1 MPFIDQPF
9 FLLMLFSLVF
19 MVVFV
24 LFYQRN
30 KKFKKEKDIIQKNY
44 QKSQKEIEEKLSQMQ
59 VLYKIY
65 LKVWALNSKKGFF
78 KQVAEILP
86 LYYPEIMCLE
96 YQKGEKTIPLYENPE
111 YHNSDLVMFKI
122 NLGGCYLSMR
132 LKKNFRTEQFFILE
146 PILILSYR
154 TVHHVEKL
162 QNYTLKLKNLDSL
175 RSHFITNIS
184 HELRTP
190 LVPLKGYLSIL
201 SAHEFIHK
209 QPDLLEMVKNMEYSY
224 KRLENLIEN
233 LISFKDEGVDFLN
246 LKTFRVIDLLFNVL
260 MELKGY
266 MDSREIELVL
276 KEKPLNSLELEG
288 DIEKLKLVF
297 VQILN
302 NAIKFNRYGGK
313 VFIKGK
319 ETEKHLLI
327 AIKDTGEGIPSHVQ
341 DKIFEAFFQGEADVT
356 RRYEGAGLGLAVS
369 KKIVDLHGG
378 KIKVRSSQEGTTVLL
393 IFPKNM

>member
-1 MPFIDQPF
+1 MLFNGNSFLIIMLHSLF
-9 FLLMLFSLVF
+9 FL
-19 MVVFV
+19 V
-24 LFYQRN
+24 LFVFLYRRS

-78 KQVAEILP
+78 KQVSEILP

-96 YQKGEKTIPLYENPE
+96 YQKGEKTIPLYENPQC
-111 YHNSDLVMFKI
+111 HNFDLVMFKI

-154 TVHHVEKL
+154 TVHHVAKL

-175 RSHFITNIS
+175 RSHFITNIT

-201 SAHEFIHK
+201 STNELIQQ
-209 QPDLLEMVKNMEYSY
+209 QPELLEMVKHMESSY

-233 LISFKDEGVDFLN
+233 LLSFKDDEAGFLN
-246 LKTFRVIDLLFNVL
+246 LKPFRVIDLLFNVL

-276 KEKPLNSLELEG
+276 REKPLNSLELEG
-288 DIEKLKLVF
+288 DTEKLKLVF

-313 VFIKGK
+313 IFVKGK
-319 ETEKHLLI
+319 ETEKHILI
-327 AIKDTGEGIPSHVQ
+327 AIKDTGEGIPSPVK

-356 RRYEGAGLGLAVS
+356 RRYEGAGLGLAVA
-369 KKIVDLHGG
+369 KKIVELHRGRI
-378 KIKVRSSQEGTTVLL
+378 KIKSSEKGTKVILV
-393 IFPKNM
+393 FPKNI